1 MGLNVLFCKMGIL
14 MVATDF
20 IGELKGLPVG
30 VDDKHVAYTVPGTEE
45 ALGKY

>member
-1 MGLNVLFCKMGIL
+1 

-20 IGELKGLPVG
+20 LGELKGLPLG
-30 VDDKHVAYTVPGTEE
+30 VDDKHVAFTVPGTEE